1 MFGGGE
7 DDAPLDPELQTAL
20 ALETAKA
27 SGADGA
33 DGASVTAKLIT
44 MLPRLFFETRKDAA
58 AVFNAIVRH
67 PVDARGDLPHVRHLD
82 ENPRLLLTILTASEL
97 GEDGAGNAA
106 VRPRPPP
113 QGSPSTSARHSR
125 LGHGAPTW
133 AGGVAMPPNKEQMAR
148 MAQRAR

>member
-7 DDAPLDPELQTAL
+7 DDAPPDPELQTAL

-97 GEDGAGNAA
+97 GEDGAGNNAA
-106 VRPRPPP
+106 ALTL
-113 QGSPSTSARHSR
+113 SLIHI
-125 LGHGAPTW
+125 
-133 AGGVAMPPNKEQMAR
+133 
-148 MAQRAR
+148 